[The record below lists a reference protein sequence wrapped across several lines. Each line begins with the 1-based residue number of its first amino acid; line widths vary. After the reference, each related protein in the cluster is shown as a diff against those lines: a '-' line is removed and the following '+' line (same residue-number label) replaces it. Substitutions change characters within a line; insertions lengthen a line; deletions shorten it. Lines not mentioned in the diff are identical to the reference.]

1 MEQLKAILP
10 YLFTIIAGVFVLSGF
25 LFGLIRG
32 WKRAVIRLGWLAACF
47 VISLWITNL
56 VTPLIINANISF
68 LKMEYN
74 GQTVSTLKEYAAL
87 FAADMVKVASDD
99 LGNCV
104 DFLVAVASLF
114 MNAIIFV
121 SVFFALKG
129 LSVIFF
135 WIVNAICI
143 HDKGEGKG
151 RLIGA
156 AVGAVSGILVSVVA
170 LSPVAGY
177 VSLYDEAREALS
189 QAGYSEQTDKI
200 NEYLE
205 YYKKDLTISFF
216 KSIGIEK
223 LQLFVFD
230 SVSVSQ
236 YDNTRLKLADEKDD
250 LIKLIPVI
258 AELTEKNGD
267 EQKQNYGELVKTIST
282 LLESDLV
289 YCGLK
294 EFSPLIANKIETS
307 DTSEDEIAEQLKVIL
322 VSTLNRIPELEKENI
337 IYGLDSVTRI
347 LDETAG
353 KDFESMNYTAL
364 GIALDDSVASGFI
377 AKEDVDKLAS
387 ILAEKSFGSITE
399 EDTLYETS
407 QAIINGL
414 QSGVT
419 SYEKELTAIG
429 KLVEVKKLT
438 NNDFG
443 FESDGSALGKIIDDT
458 IAINAEI
465 INKDLI
471 VDLIGRTMD
480 DSVADSLGGEF
491 SAYIQT
497 IKSRLDLVNSY
508 ENEFGYLSKLV
519 TISKSDFSIENLN
532 KPDES
537 GKTLGEK
544 LDEISQSILV
554 GDIPLDVIG
563 TKLNEYAAENNEY
576 SDILDKVI
584 ANYSKISK
592 ESIPGGKAGGYTYT
606 DIIGAISE
614 TYTAITDPSLRITGK
629 SDFSTEIA
637 AEYDKKLGLLQN
649 NILMRENATK
659 ALAKHLATE
668 VKGILL
674 KPEFGIFPTLA
685 KVAVKT
691 QTYIDY
697 LSSADE
703 NEHEPYT
710 DTVNL
715 FADKN
720 GNTAQTQENLP
731 AGTRINKPFSYLAE
745 LLKG

>member
-10 YLFTIIAGVFVLSGF
+10 YLFTIIAGTFVLSGF

-47 VISLWITNL
+47 VIALWITNL
-56 VTPLIINANISF
+56 VTPLVMNANLSF

-74 GQTVSTLKEYAAL
+74 GQTVSTLKEYATL
-87 FAADMVKVASDD
+87 FAADMLKVNAEE

-104 DFLVAVASLF
+104 DFIVAVASLF
-114 MNAIIFV
+114 INATIFV
-121 SVFFALKG
+121 SLFFVLKG

-156 AVGAVSGILVSVVA
+156 AVGTLSGVLVSVVA
-170 LSPVAGY
+170 LTPVAGY
-177 VSLYDEAREALS
+177 VSLYDGAKETIA

-200 NEYLE
+200 DEYLG
-205 YYKKDLTISFF
+205 YYKDDFTISLF

-230 SVSVSQ
+230 SVSVSE
-236 YDNTRLKLADEKDD
+236 YGDTRLKLADEKDD
-250 LIKLIPVI
+250 LVKLIPVI
-258 AELTEKNGD
+258 DELTKKSDD
-267 EQKQNYGELVKTIST
+267 EQQQNYGELVKTIST
-282 LLESDLV
+282 LLESNLV

-337 IYGLDSVTRI
+337 TDGLASVAQI
-347 LDETAG
+347 LDEVAG
-353 KDFESMNYTAL
+353 KDIDAIDYTAV
-364 GIALDDSVASGFI
+364 GIALDESTASGFI
-377 AKEDVDKLAS
+377 EKEQVDTLAS
-387 ILAEKSFGSITE
+387 LLAEKSFESITP

-407 QAIINGL
+407 QTIINGL

-429 KLVEVKKLT
+429 KLIKVKNLMDD
-438 NNDFG
+438 NFDF
-443 FESDGSALGKIIDDT
+443 ETDGTALGKIIDDT
-458 IAINAEI
+458 IAINADI
-465 INKDLI
+465 LNKDLI

-491 SAYIQT
+491 STYVQT

-519 TISKSDFSIENLN
+519 TISKSDFSVENLN
-532 KPDES
+532 QPDEN

-544 LDEISQSILV
+544 LDEISPSILV

-563 TKLNEYAAENNEY
+563 TKLNEYAAENSEY
-576 SDILDKVI
+576 SNILDKVT
-584 ANYSKISK
+584 ANYEKIREQSAVN
-592 ESIPGGKAGGYTYT
+592 GKANGFTYS

-659 ALAKHLATE
+659 ALAKYLATE

-697 LSSADE
+697 LSTADE

-720 GNTAQTQENLP
+720 GNTAQTQEDLP
-731 AGTRINKPFSYLAE
+731 TGTRINKPFSYLAE